1 VSQQVIGISL
11 GLLLIALAFLPD
23 KIETDGSIPIG
34 LNVIKFLAV
43 FVAFAFWINVFW
55 R

>member
-1 VSQQVIGISL
+1 VSQQAIGITL
-11 GLLLIALAFLPD
+11 GLLLIIFAFLPD

-34 LNVIKFLAV
+34 LNVIKIALIF
-43 FVAFAFWINVFW
+43 FAFAFWINVFW

>member
-1 VSQQVIGISL
+1 MSQQAIGILL
-11 GLLLIALAFLPD
+11 GILLIVFAFLPD

-34 LNVIKFLAV
+34 LNVVKVALIF
-43 FVAFAFWINVFW
+43 FAFAFWINAFW